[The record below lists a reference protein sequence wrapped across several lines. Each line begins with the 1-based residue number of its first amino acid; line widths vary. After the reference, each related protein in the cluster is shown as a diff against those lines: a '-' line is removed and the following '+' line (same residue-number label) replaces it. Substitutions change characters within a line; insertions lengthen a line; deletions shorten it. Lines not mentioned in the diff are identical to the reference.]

1 MMTVGGRGG
10 VSRHGGEKDTF
21 DRVVEQ
27 ISLESGFERGRRITV
42 EESLRQTVPKM
53 GQRKRTIFHQMFLC
67 LHEW

>member
-1 MMTVGGRGG
+1 M
-10 VSRHGGEKDTF
+10 SRHGCEKDTF

-27 ISLESGFERGRRITV
+27 MSLESGFERGRRITV
-42 EESLRQTVPKM
+42 EKCLRQTVLNT